1 LRRTGLAFKKQAT
14 VDNTAPKQ
22 ESAMIQTQ
30 GFLHITIGVTDLD
43 RATAFYR
50 DMLGCE
56 LIRQNGKK
64 TMSFMK
70 TGDDLFVLTHT
81 GVHQRPNQK
90 GPVNIDTTLFHH
102 AFLVTPAELDS
113 ALDHFKANGIEY
125 FDCTPHGHTTFPGRR
140 HVYIMDPDGNSVEL
154 ATTITG
160 E

>member
-1 LRRTGLAFKKQAT
+1 
-14 VDNTAPKQ
+14 
-22 ESAMIQTQ
+22 MIKTQ

-50 DMLGCE
+50 DFLGCE

-81 GVHQRPNQK
+81 GVHQRPNQV

-102 AFLVTPAELDS
+102 AFLVSPEQYDA
-113 ALDHFKANGIEY
+113 AIAHFKANGIEH

-140 HVYIMDPDGNSVEL
+140 HTYIMDPDGNSVEL
-154 ATTITG
+154 ATTTPDSKAG
-160 E
+160 